1 MMYCCWVMVGYNVE
15 LMFAAS
21 FDSKMGCLY
30 SVFDV
35 KKQGKTVWV
44 VRARNWKLRGGEN
57 RLSGLLEGVSC
68 ENRLSGVARAC
79 VGEWKCFYMIEQALR
94 VVAPLSDRRVRGIE
108 ILPGYRHENPVKP
121 GFQAYALFPT
131 MQIAS
136 LGEGKEARRIHL
148 DLCSI
153 QSDVD
158 LTPDWDTVFFAALI
172 ITIGRLNAFRKHN
185 KKVLNFRVVYRSWT
199 FGFDSDIPRVTISGR
214 FCDWTGSRGLHLLV
228 SEPGYAIIG
237 TVSEYFRNSCLVL
250 PPDRE
255 VEFVIETQTDSAPV
269 SISPYRRS
277 PKELKELK
285 TQLQELLDRGF
296 IRLSTSTWGTPRLRK
311 CVKFEWS
318 DARQQAFEKL
328 REALTNAP
336 VLIQPVSEKELYMRQ
351 RRWLELLRDYDL
363 SIEYHPGKSNVVADA
378 LNREVVVEL
387 QAMFVRL
394 SISLDLR
401 KAVARQYFNISC
413 VSIAEGKP
421 TDFCFR
427 DIGCLNFEPWCRLE
441 VTSLGVL
448 DELLGLPS
456 IELWS
461 SMNGVSKKMV
471 GVTTEKVKLIC
482 DQLKIASDRQ
492 KSYVDLK
499 RREIEYV
506 VGDRVFLKVSP
517 WKKVMRFGRK
527 GKLSPRYIGPYEIV
541 ERVGSV
547 AYRLLLP
554 PELER
559 IHDVF
564 HVSMLRKYRS
574 DPSHVM
580 PVEEIELNPD
590 LSYDEEPVEILASD
604 SKVLRGRTIE
614 LVKVKWRHRGVEE
627 ATWERKEDMMEQFP
641 YLFPSGLT
649 GFTALEGYF
658 EVIGSILEVGN
669 DVLLLGNG
677 WVMIWGE
684 NSLGGPSE
692 ELEARGGENR
702 LSGLL
707 EGVSCEN
714 RLSGVARACVGE
726 WKCFYMIEQALRVV
740 APLSDR
746 RVRGIEILPGY
757 RHENPVKPGFQA
769 YALFPTMQIAS
780 LGEGKEARRIHLGLC
795 SSTVFGNYV
804 QSDVDLTPDWDT
816 VFFAALIITI
826 GCLNAFR
833 KHNKKVLN
841 FRVVYRSWTFGFDSD
856 IPRVTIS
863 GRFYDWTGSRGLHVF
878 FLAPFLR

>member
-1 MMYCCWVMVGYNVE
+1 MLKAFWKLEMMYCCWVMVGYNVE

-57 RLSGLLEGVSC
+57 RLSGLLEGVSVSG
-68 ENRLSGVARAC
+68 NVFTWLSSGLMMFGGLDWA
-79 VGEWKCFYMIEQALR
+79 WALR

-237 TVSEYFRNSCLVL
+237 TVSERWVSTLHLDEVVIEQGNEEIL
-250 PPDRE
+250 PPPSVGGEIVVVGENIKFLFNVASALEAQRLMETGRRAYLTYVMNPIMRE
-255 VEFVIETQTDSAPV
+255 ATPRDIRTVEFVIETQTDSAPV

-296 IRLSTSTWGTPRLRK
+296 IRLSTSTESETILKKIEAVVSWKPPKSVTEIQSFLGLA
-311 CVKFEWS
+311 

-328 REALTNAP
+328 KEALTNAP

-351 RRWLELLRDYDL
+351 RRWLELLKDYDL

-387 QAMFVRL
+387 QDIF
-394 SISLDLR
+394 
-401 KAVARQYFNISC
+401 AVEES
-413 VSIAEGKP
+413 
-421 TDFCFR
+421 
-427 DIGCLNFEPWCRLE
+427 
-441 VTSLGVL
+441 
-448 DELLGLPS
+448 DE
-456 IELWS
+456 I
-461 SMNGVSKKMV
+461 
-471 GVTTEKVKLIC
+471 
-482 DQLKIASDRQ
+482 RQ
-492 KSYVDLK
+492 KG
-499 RREIEYV
+499 E
-506 VGDRVFLKVSP
+506 
-517 WKKVMRFGRK
+517 
-527 GKLSPRYIGPYEIV
+527 LSPRYIGPYEIV

-547 AYRLLLP
+547 TYRLLLP
-554 PELER
+554 IELER

-564 HVSMLRKYRS
+564 HVSMLQRYRS
-574 DPSHVM
+574 YMSHVM
-580 PVEEIELNPD
+580 P
-590 LSYDEEPVEILASD
+590 
-604 SKVLRGRTIE
+604 
-614 LVKVKWRHRGVEE
+614 
-627 ATWERKEDMMEQFP
+627 
-641 YLFPSGLT
+641 
-649 GFTALEGYF
+649 
-658 EVIGSILEVGN
+658 
-669 DVLLLGNG
+669 
-677 WVMIWGE
+677 
-684 NSLGGPSE
+684 
-692 ELEARGGENR
+692 
-702 LSGLL
+702 
-707 EGVSCEN
+707 
-714 RLSGVARACVGE
+714 
-726 WKCFYMIEQALRVV
+726 
-740 APLSDR
+740 
-746 RVRGIEILPGY
+746 
-757 RHENPVKPGFQA
+757 
-769 YALFPTMQIAS
+769 
-780 LGEGKEARRIHLGLC
+780 
-795 SSTVFGNYV
+795 
-804 QSDVDLTPDWDT
+804 
-816 VFFAALIITI
+816 
-826 GCLNAFR
+826 
-833 KHNKKVLN
+833 
-841 FRVVYRSWTFGFDSD
+841 
-856 IPRVTIS
+856 
-863 GRFYDWTGSRGLHVF
+863 
-878 FLAPFLR
+878 